1 MILSSSS
8 GTAYIGWVT
17 FTASLGD
24 LQAQVVETARI
35 SGRVAD
41 NSGATVNISS
51 PDPQSSIASTS
62 ASLTS
67 RLHRPDRWPNHFTG
81 SSGPPDPIP
90 IKLLV

>member
-35 SGRVAD
+35 PGKGGR
-41 NSGATVNISS
+41 
-51 PDPQSSIASTS
+51 
-62 ASLTS
+62 
-67 RLHRPDRWPNHFTG
+67 
-81 SSGPPDPIP
+81 
-90 IKLLV
+90 